1 MGTVDLL
8 SREGEIA
15 IAKRI
20 EAGQEAMI
28 SGLCESPLTLQAI
41 LDWRDDIIAEKITLR
56 EVIDLESLF
65 EESPNKKELSKK
77 IKEAKKRKEQEEK
90 EGNRVE
96 TIVKIAVL
104 VWSAS
109 MLTLSY
115 YEPPSGKKIVDFDPT
130 FIASIFSASTASL
143 GFSIKKKKDTIV
155 DNKNSKV
162 GIK

>member
-1 MGTVDLL
+1 M
-8 SREGEIA
+8 E
-15 IAKRI
+15 
-20 EAGQEAMI
+20 
-28 SGLCESPLTLQAI
+28 
-41 LDWRDDIIAEKITLR
+41 
-56 EVIDLESLF
+56 
-65 EESPNKKELSKK
+65 
-77 IKEAKKRKEQEEK
+77 EQEEK

-96 TIVKIAVL
+96 TIVKVAIL

-143 GFSIKKKKDTIV
+143 GLSIGKKGNNKKDVIV
-155 DNKNSKV
+155 DNKNSKS